1 MRMPVPAR
9 LPMSRRTLIRL
20 GAVVLVAVLAVTGWY
35 VHSLLTRITVTA
47 YFTNT
52 DGLYQGD
59 DVLLLGLKIGRI
71 DHIEPDGRRM
81 KVEFHYDSSVAIPRD
96 AKAVILSPSLV
107 SSRAIQLTP
116 AYTGGPRL
124 TDGATIDISRTA
136 VPVEWDDFR
145 KQLERLA
152 QSLGPTGS
160 QPAGPLGSFINS
172 AADALKGNGNRL
184 NATIT
189 QLSDAMN
196 TIAGS
201 RNDLFSTIRNLQV
214 FVSALAAS
222 DQQIVQI
229 NGHLAAVSQVLVDS
243 DTQLSTAL
251 SDLDSVTGDI
261 QQFVA
266 DNRDR
271 LQHSVDRLAS
281 VTTMLNDNKT
291 TVEQILH
298 VAPNA
303 LGNFYNIYQPA
314 QGALTGILTVPNMQN
329 PVQFICGAI
338 QAASQLG
345 AAEAAKLCVQYLGPV
360 LNSIKFNYPPVGV
373 NPMIG
378 VQARRNQVDFSQPFL
393 NPYPGGAGATV
404 AAGSGLPGLFGRTG
418 QR

>member
-251 SDLDSVTGDI
+251 SDVDSVTGDI

-393 NPYPGGAGATV
+393 NPYPGGADATV